1 MSVAKL
7 NLDDKEILFI
17 GTAHV
22 SKQSVEEVKE
32 VIENEKPDS
41 VCIELCDARYQ
52 SMMKK
57 DEWREKDIIKI
68 IKEKKAFL
76 LLANLIMA
84 SYQKKIAKQL
94 GIQPGQEMLQGINS
108 AKEVDAELVLA
119 DRNIQV
125 TLKRVWRSVGFFGKV
140 KLFFSLILSVLSDEE
155 ITEEELEKMKG
166 EDILSM
172 ALEDFA
178 KSFPGLKKALID
190 ERDKYLAQKIKNAPG
205 KKVVAVLGAGHVP
218 GIMKEIHNEHDLDE
232 LTEIPA
238 KSKLDKV
245 IGWIIPAIIIGI
257 IISTF
262 SLDKASGTDQI
273 INWFLWNGSLA
284 ALGTLIAFGHPLS
297 ILTAFLAAPL
307 TSLNPL
313 LAAGWFAGLG
323 EAYIRKPQVE
333 DFERLS
339 EDIYSLKGF
348 WRNKV
353 THVLLVVA
361 LANVG
366 SAVGT
371 VIGGADVVRLFIKA
385 IWG

>member
-1 MSVAKL
+1 MSVSQL
-7 NLDDKEILFI
+7 SIDDKEILFI

-22 SKQSVEEVKE
+22 SKQSVDEVKE
-32 VIENEKPDS
+32 VIEREKPDS
-41 VCIELCDARYQ
+41 VCIELCEARYQ
-52 SMMKK
+52 SIMNRDDWK
-57 DEWREKDIIKI
+57 EKDIIKI
-68 IKEKKAFL
+68 IKEGKAFL
-76 LLANLIMA
+76 LLANLIMS
-84 SYQKKIAKQL
+84 SYQRKIAKKL
-94 GIQPGQEMLQGINS
+94 GIQPGQEMLQGIYS
-108 AKEVDAELVLA
+108 AKEVGAELVLA

-125 TLKRVWRSVGFFGKV
+125 TLKRVWRSLGFFGKI
-140 KLFFSLILSVLSDEE
+140 KLFFSLVLGLLSDEE

-172 ALEDFA
+172 ALEDFS
-178 KSFPGLKKALID
+178 KSFPALKRALID

-205 KKVVAVLGAGHVP
+205 QKIVAVLGAGHVP
-218 GIMKEIHNEHDLDE
+218 GIMKEIKNEHDLA
-232 LTEIPA
+232 EISKVPP
-238 KSKLDKV
+238 KSNWEKV

-262 SLDKASGTDQI
+262 RVDRASGTDQI

-284 ALGTLIAFGHPLS
+284 ALGTLLAFGHPVS
-297 ILTAFLAAPL
+297 IIVAFLAAPL

-361 LANVG
+361 LANIG

-371 VIGGADVVRLFIKA
+371 VIGGADVVRLFIKT